1 MNDKGNSK
9 KEMLE
14 RFEKLGIP
22 VPLKP
27 IAPSANSKNPDL
39 ASKMDL
45 IRNGGLKNEYSSF
58 IEKAEKVTAAPSYI
72 PVPKVGKKPGEVSK
86 DTPSL
91 ESFSK
96 NSNSEA
102 ALYENM
108 LFGEVDSNT
117 RSTQS
122 AKDVTDFGPSNLDT
136 RAKLQE
142 RLKERQNQA
151 IENAST
157 QNFIGGIQLTEAE
170 LTEKITE
177 IAKEISKNMIKTVL
191 TEFSKKEGGIIVES
205 KNVKKAEIVGKNK
218 VKIGNTIYEVKK
230 VPQ

>member
-1 MNDKGNSK
+1 MSDKGDSK
-9 KEMLE
+9 REMLE

-22 VPLKP
+22 VPMKP
-27 IAPSANSKNPDL
+27 IANIATSKNSEL
-39 ASKMDL
+39 ASKMDQ

-58 IEKAEKVTAAPSYI
+58 IEKSEKVTAAPSYI
-72 PVPKVGKKPGEVSK
+72 PVPKVGKKPGELTK
-86 DTPSL
+86 EAPAL

-102 ALYENM
+102 SLYESM
-108 LFGEVDSNT
+108 LYGEVDSNT
-117 RSTQS
+117 RSAYS

-142 RLKERQNQA
+142 KLRERQAQA
-151 IENAST
+151 VETPFSSNM
-157 QNFIGGIQLTEAE
+157 IGGIQLTEAE

-191 TEFSKKEGGIIVES
+191 IEFSKKEGGIIIES

-218 VKIGNTIYEVKK
+218 VKIGGQIYEVKK
-230 VPQ
+230 VAQ